1 MGGDREMRSPY
12 IEDDGVDDALH
23 EDEALPCVGGSI
35 DEQGW
40 IVCHVSTS
48 AHNLGIHTTPNMQR
62 IHINQTAPLPY
73 LELGVLGQEV
83 LPDLGRRLVPVRR
96 RLPRAPRRLAM
107 RLVLDV
113 NGEDWSG
120 VVGKGGGA

>member
-1 MGGDREMRSPY
+1 MSS
-12 IEDDGVDDALH
+12 
-23 EDEALPCVGGSI
+23 VGGSI

-48 AHNLGIHTTPNMQR
+48 AHNLGIHTTQHMQR
-62 IHINQTAPLPY
+62 IHINQSTPY

-113 NGEDWSG
+113 NGEDWSC
-120 VVGKGGGA
+120 VCVCV